1 MVQIQLPEQEKQVV
15 EEERRA
21 GVEAGQVGED
31 PLLPTTVHQSINKR
45 QRQQAT
51 SKSCVI
57 LVLLSCLFAILTVKK
72 ICDLN
77 EQNLFLRQQLALERQ
92 KDSAL
97 KMAVRDNIPSARFL
111 GHRFTK
117 AQVELLESESQLPVP
132 VSSWTINLSILWA
145 SDEITPCDMHQ
156 LSHLL
161 ADEIYNKLEAKEEE
175 WLEEEEEE
183 EEIRDPDAASVL
195 EKALGSDLDA
205 EIQKYYAEKYEEKS
219 LLSEWGDS
227 EEEGYGS
234 SEETSSEE
242 YDEEAIAD
250 TMLGKEEDTIAK
262 EEEEEDPFHENDYD
276 YMADVRGEYDEVE
289 VEKEVEGLVEQ
300 TLYDSDDY
308 YK

>member
-1 MVQIQLPEQEKQVV
+1 MGVG
-15 EEERRA
+15 A
-21 GVEAGQVGED
+21 GAGEDGADPVAGAAEAGQVGED
-31 PLLPTTVHQSINKR
+31 PLLPTTVHHSINKR

-117 AQVELLESESQLPVP
+117 AQVELLESESQLPMP

-175 WLEEEEEE
+175 
-183 EEIRDPDAASVL
+183 IHDPDAASVL
-195 EKALGSDLDA
+195 EKALGSD
-205 EIQKYYAEKYEEKS
+205 
-219 LLSEWGDS
+219 
-227 EEEGYGS
+227 
-234 SEETSSEE
+234 
-242 YDEEAIAD
+242 
-250 TMLGKEEDTIAK
+250 
-262 EEEEEDPFHENDYD
+262 
-276 YMADVRGEYDEVE
+276 
-289 VEKEVEGLVEQ
+289 
-300 TLYDSDDY
+300 
-308 YK
+308 

>member
-1 MVQIQLPEQEKQVV
+1 LQRLEQALVKMVQIQLPEQEKQVV

-31 PLLPTTVHQSINKR
+31 PLLPTTVQHSINKR

-117 AQVELLESESQLPVP
+117 AQVELLESESQLPMP
-132 VSSWTINLSILWA
+132 ISSWTINLSILWA

-175 WLEEEEEE
+175 WLEEEEE
-183 EEIRDPDAASVL
+183 IHDPDAASVL

-205 EIQKYYAEKYEEKS
+205 EIQKYNAEKYEEKS

-250 TMLGKEEDTIAK
+250 IMLGKEE
-262 EEEEEDPFHENDYD
+262 EEEYPFHENDYD

-289 VEKEVEGLVEQ
+289 VEKEVEGLVDQ

>member
-1 MVQIQLPEQEKQVV
+1 
-15 EEERRA
+15 
-21 GVEAGQVGED
+21 
-31 PLLPTTVHQSINKR
+31 LLPTTIHHIINKR

-117 AQVELLESESQLPVP
+117 AQVELLESETQLPMP

-161 ADEIYNKLEAKEEE
+161 ADEIYNTMEAKEEVEE
-175 WLEEEEEE
+175 WLEKEE
-183 EEIRDPDAASVL
+183 
-195 EKALGSDLDA
+195 
-205 EIQKYYAEKYEEKS
+205 EKYEEKS

-242 YDEEAIAD
+242 YDEEAVAD
-250 TMLGKEEDTIAK
+250 MMLGKEEDTIAK
-262 EEEEEDPFHENDYD
+262 EDEEDPFPENDYD

-289 VEKEVEGLVEQ
+289 VEKEVEGLVDQ
-300 TLYDSDDY
+300 ALYDSDDY
-308 YK
+308 YE

>member
-1 MVQIQLPEQEKQVV
+1 MGLDSILQEHLQRLERALVKMVQIQLPEQEKQVV

-77 EQNLFLRQQLALERQ
+77 EQNLYLRQQLALERQ

-97 KMAVRDNIPSARFL
+97 EMAVRDNIPSARFL

-117 AQVELLESESQLPVP
+117 AQVELLESKSQLPMP
-132 VSSWTINLSILWA
+132 ISSWTINLSILWA

-175 WLEEEEEE
+175 WMEEEEG
-183 EEIRDPDAASVL
+183 EEIHDPDAASVL

-205 EIQKYYAEKYEEKS
+205 EIQKYNAEKYEEKS

-250 TMLGKEEDTIAK
+250 MLGKEK
-262 EEEEEDPFHENDYD
+262 EEEYPFHE
-276 YMADVRGEYDEVE
+276 
-289 VEKEVEGLVEQ
+289 
-300 TLYDSDDY
+300 
-308 YK
+308 

>member
-31 PLLPTTVHQSINKR
+31 PLLPTTVHHSINKR

-117 AQVELLESESQLPVP
+117 AQVELLESESQLPMP
-132 VSSWTINLSILWA
+132 ISSWTINLSILWA

-175 WLEEEEEE
+175 WLEEEEE
-183 EEIRDPDAASVL
+183 IHDPDAASVL

-205 EIQKYYAEKYEEKS
+205 EIQKYNAEKYEEKS

-234 SEETSSEE
+234 SEETSSQE
-242 YDEEAIAD
+242 YDEEDIAD
-250 TMLGKEEDTIAK
+250 MMLGKEE
-262 EEEEEDPFHENDYD
+262 EEEEYPFPENDYD

-289 VEKEVEGLVEQ
+289 VEKEVEGLVDQ

-308 YK
+308 YE